1 LFPFKREDFVSS
13 LAVVTF
19 LLTILLVVSVGGSC
33 KIQSVEAQLTNTSSS
48 TELIIKGDSLFNQ
61 GKYEEAITYFDKVLA
76 LDPNDRDM
84 LYYKGISLEGL
95 GKHEEAI
102 TYFDKVL
109 ALDQNDTDTLTY
121 KGISLESLGKH
132 EEAITYFDR
141 VLTLDPN
148 NVNTLRWKEYTLH
161 NTGKYDDSVTDL
173 AEHVY
178 PTDTN
183 NTELNDAKDKAKG
196 IIKYVLN
203 TIFPQ
208 TGEKFSNTHYGVDM
222 TLPQNWT
229 GFEIKIILPMAI
241 VSPEGFNISSL
252 FSGYIDSVVD
262 NMTDTIIS
270 NNASELSDQQ
280 FRELF
285 EPKVR
290 ESAESLSKNL
300 MEYMLNKTSI
310 MEIAIYDK
318 DLMRLVT
325 SVNPN
330 QTAFVDSLTSLYEQL
345 VASDP
350 TLSCDRKTLNQTVL
364 NNNISAEVSTEECL
378 LVPSNK
384 HTKGLNYLVLTP
396 NAIIGMHYSSDSN
409 IDNDKFVSQ
418 FEESVKSLS
427 IEESL
432 PINNQTIQ
440 KFVSDDTRNKNDSML
455 AQNPIDADK
464 DNSLL
469 NQRKYEEA
477 ITLYDK
483 ALEIDPNDVVALN
496 NKGLALKNLSKYEE
510 AITLYDKAL
519 EIDTKEVNVLTN
531 KGVALDDLGRYEEAI
546 TWYDKALAVNP
557 MDVDTLFN
565 KGVAFTK
572 LGRYGEAIT
581 LYDKALKVDP
591 KFANALFNKG
601 VAFYQLGKIEEAI
614 SWFDKALEIEPKA
627 VDALYNKGLALTE
640 VDRYEEAITLYD
652 KALTIDPSYAR
663 ALTSKGTALYNL
675 GKHEE
680 AITCYDKALTIDP
693 KAVDALIN
701 RGAALDTLGKKQE
714 ALASLDKALT
724 IDPTNQRALGLKSLI
739 R

>member
-1 LFPFKREDFVSS
+1 M
-13 LAVVTF
+13 
-19 LLTILLVVSVGGSC
+19 LLTAFLVVSVGGSYQ
-33 KIQSVEAQLTNTSSS
+33 IDEVEASVSPQSTNTSSVD
-48 TELIIKGDSLFNQ
+48 ELIYEGDSLFNQ

-76 LDPNDRDM
+76 SDANDTDT
-84 LYYKGISLEGL
+84 LYYKGISLESL
-95 GKHEEAI
+95 GKHDEAI

-109 ALDQNDTDTLTY
+109 SLDPNNADTLTY

-132 EEAITYFDR
+132 DEAITYFDK
-141 VLTLDPN
+141 VLSLDPN
-148 NVNTLRWKEYTLH
+148 NENTLSWKEYTLH
-161 NTGKYDDSVTDL
+161 KMGKYDNTVTSLGDDQ
-173 AEHVY
+173 AY
-178 PTDTN
+178 STDTN
-183 NTELNDAKDKAKG
+183 NTEVNDAKDKAKD
-196 IIKYVLN
+196 IIKYILN

-208 TGEKFSNTHYGVDM
+208 TGEKFSNTNYGVDM
-222 TLPQNWT
+222 TFPKNWT
-229 GFEIKIILPMAI
+229 GFEMKIILPMAI
-241 VSPEGFNISSL
+241 VSPEGFNITSL
-252 FSGYIDSVVD
+252 FSGYIDSLVD
-262 NMTDTIIS
+262 DMTETIIS

-300 MEYMLNKTSI
+300 MEDMLNKTSI

-409 IDNDKFVSQ
+409 IENDKFLSQ

-440 KFVSDDTRNKNDSML
+440 KFVRDDTRNKNDSML

-496 NKGLALKNLSKYEE
+496 N
-510 AITLYDKAL
+510 
-519 EIDTKEVNVLTN
+519 
-531 KGVALDDLGRYEEAI
+531 
-546 TWYDKALAVNP
+546 
-557 MDVDTLFN
+557 
-565 KGVAFTK
+565 
-572 LGRYGEAIT
+572 
-581 LYDKALKVDP
+581 
-591 KFANALFNKG
+591 
-601 VAFYQLGKIEEAI
+601 
-614 SWFDKALEIEPKA
+614 
-627 VDALYNKGLALTE
+627 
-640 VDRYEEAITLYD
+640 
-652 KALTIDPSYAR
+652 
-663 ALTSKGTALYNL
+663 
-675 GKHEE
+675 
-680 AITCYDKALTIDP
+680 
-693 KAVDALIN
+693 

-714 ALASLDKALT
+714 ALASLNKALT

>member
-1 LFPFKREDFVSS
+1 VSDG
-13 LAVVTF
+13 
-19 LLTILLVVSVGGSC
+19 IER
-33 KIQSVEAQLTNTSSS
+33 VEAQLTNTNSS

-61 GKYEEAITYFDKVLA
+61 GKYEEAIAYFDKVLA

-102 TYFDKVL
+102 AYFDKVL

-132 EEAITYFDR
+132 EEAITYFDK
-141 VLTLDPN
+141 VLALDPN

-196 IIKYVLN
+196 IIKYILN

-330 QTAFVDSLTSLYEQL
+330 ITMSVDSLTSLYEQL

-364 NNNISAEVSTEECL
+364 NNNISAEVSTDECL

-409 IDNDKFVSQ
+409 IENDKFVSQ

-455 AQNPIDADK
+455 AQNPIDTDK

-469 NQRKYEEA
+469 
-477 ITLYDK
+477 
-483 ALEIDPNDVVALN
+483 
-496 NKGLALKNLSKYEE
+496 NLSKYEE

-519 EIDTKEVNVLTN
+519 EIDPKEVNVLTN

-614 SWFDKALEIEPKA
+614 SWFDKALEIDPKA

-640 VDRYEEAITLYD
+640 ADRYEEAITLYD

-680 AITCYDKALTIDP
+680 AITWYDKALTIDP

>member
-1 LFPFKREDFVSS
+1 MKQNFRSIFKDFS
-13 LAVVTF
+13 LNRKLVIFSITV
-19 LLTILLVVSVGGSC
+19 TILFSILVLLDLGVHYLIGT
-33 KIQSVEAQLTNTSSS
+33 VEAQLNNTSSVS
-48 TELIIKGDSLFNQ
+48 ELIAKGDSLFNQ
-61 GKYEEAITYFDKVLA
+61 GKYEEAITYFDKILA
-76 LDPNDRDM
+76 LDASDTDM
-84 LYYKGISLEGL
+84 LY
-95 GKHEEAI
+95 
-102 TYFDKVL
+102 
-109 ALDQNDTDTLTY
+109 Y

-132 EEAITYFDR
+132 EEAITYFDK
-141 VLTLDPN
+141 VLSLDPN
-148 NVNTLRWKEYTLH
+148 NENTISWKQYTLQKMGEY
-161 NTGKYDDSVTDL
+161 NDRITDL
-173 AEHVY
+173 EDQIKY
-178 PTDTN
+178 TDSN

-208 TGEKFSNTHYGVDM
+208 TGEKFSNTNYGVDIKY
-222 TLPQNWT
+222 PKNWT
-229 GFEIKIILPMAI
+229 GFEMKVILPMAI
-241 VSPEGFNISSL
+241 VSPDGFNISSL

-310 MEIAIYDK
+310 LEIAIYDK

-409 IDNDKFVSQ
+409 IENDKFLSQ

-440 KFVSDDTRNKNDSML
+440 KFVSDDTNNKNDSL
-455 AQNPIDADK
+455 PGQDPIDTDK
-464 DNSLL
+464 GNSLL
-469 NQRKYEEA
+469 NQGKYEEA
-477 ITLYDK
+477 ISLYDMR
-483 ALEIDPNDVVALN
+483 LSVDPNDVDALH
-496 NKGLALKNLSKYEE
+496 
-510 AITLYDKAL
+510 
-519 EIDTKEVNVLTN
+519 N
-531 KGVALDDLGRYEEAI
+531 KGVALHYLGRYEEAI
-546 TWYDKALAVNP
+546 NTYDKVLAL
-557 MDVDTLFN
+557 
-565 KGVAFTK
+565 
-572 LGRYGEAIT
+572 
-581 LYDKALKVDP
+581 DP
-591 KFANALFNKG
+591 KYVNALYGKG
-601 VAFYQLGKIEEAI
+601 AAI
-614 SWFDKALEIEPKA
+614 DI
-627 VDALYNKGLALTE
+627 
-640 VDRYEEAITLYD
+640 
-652 KALTIDPSYAR
+652 
-663 ALTSKGTALYNL
+663 L

-680 AITCYDKALTIDP
+680 AISWYDKTLKVDPKNVDALFSKGLALGKLGKTEEAIIWFDKAL
-693 KAVDALIN
+693 AVDPNFIDALYN
-701 RGAALDTLGKKQE
+701 
-714 ALASLDKALT
+714 KA
-724 IDPTNQRALGLKSLI
+724 
-739 R
+739 

>member
-1 LFPFKREDFVSS
+1 VSDG
-13 LAVVTF
+13 
-19 LLTILLVVSVGGSC
+19 IER
-33 KIQSVEAQLTNTSSS
+33 VEAQLTNTNAS

-61 GKYEEAITYFDKVLA
+61 GKYEEAIAYFDKVLA

-102 TYFDKVL
+102 AYFDKVL

-132 EEAITYFDR
+132 EEAITYFDK
-141 VLTLDPN
+141 VLALDPN

-196 IIKYVLN
+196 IIKYILN

-330 QTAFVDSLTSLYEQL
+330 ITMSVDSLTSLYEQL

-364 NNNISAEVSTEECL
+364 NNNISAEVSTDECL

-409 IDNDKFVSQ
+409 IENDKFVSQ

-455 AQNPIDADK
+455 AQNPIDTDK

-469 NQRKYEEA
+469 
-477 ITLYDK
+477 
-483 ALEIDPNDVVALN
+483 
-496 NKGLALKNLSKYEE
+496 NLSKYEE

-519 EIDTKEVNVLTN
+519 EIDPKEVNVLTN

-614 SWFDKALEIEPKA
+614 SWFDKALEIDPKA

-640 VDRYEEAITLYD
+640 ADRYEEAITLYD

-680 AITCYDKALTIDP
+680 AITWYDKALTIDP